1 MIGIVVDTIM
11 LSIRKEPKAVS
22 GISVIVQENAELA
35 IDKRFVDPDWYKVE
49 TSTGNVGYVP
59 KKFIAIKK
67 G

>member
-1 MIGIVVDTIM
+1 MIGIVVDTFM

-22 GISVIVQENAELA
+22 EIAVIVSEKAEVEV
-35 IDKRFVDPDWYKVE
+35 DSSFVDSDWYKVE
-49 TSTGNVGYVP
+49 TSTGDVGYAP

>member
-22 GISVIVQENAELA
+22 SISVIVQEKAELVV
-35 IDKRFVDPDWYKVE
+35 DTQFVDPDWYKVE
-49 TSTGNVGYVP
+49 TFTGNVGYVP

>member
-1 MIGIVVDTIM
+1 MIGIVVDTVM

-22 GISVIVQENAELA
+22 GIVVIVLEKAEVK
-35 IDKRFVDPDWYKVE
+35 IDKSFVDPDWFKVE
-49 TSTGNVGYVP
+49 TPTGNVGYVP